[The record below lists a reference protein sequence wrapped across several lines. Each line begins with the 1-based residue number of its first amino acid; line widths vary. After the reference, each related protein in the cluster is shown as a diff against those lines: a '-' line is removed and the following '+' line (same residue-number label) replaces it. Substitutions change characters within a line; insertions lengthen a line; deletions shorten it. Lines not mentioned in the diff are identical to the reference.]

1 MNNQI
6 TLNTLLD
13 AHTEQEQLKK
23 ITKVILSKI
32 ETEKIICFGSI
43 TRKVESSSCFI
54 TRENPDNPVLN
65 SYYFLVVPKKEEHLA
80 DYFIQQRLEQET
92 KHLANLTVLAH
103 RVNDIN
109 RDLRNNGLFFKTIY
123 QKGLLLYDDQKE
135 FFIFPSTNFNKEDRM
150 SNREKLWNKWLE
162 ISENF
167 LTGAQFYAHHNNY
180 GLAMFMLHQT
190 MKHCYCGMIK
200 VLTGYQSESNGLAR
214 LLKLAENVVPDAP
227 LEFSQKTPEDA
238 RLTRLLL
245 NGFSNGRYNEKYKAT
260 KEEAGLLISRIE
272 KILAFADRV
281 CKERINSLQYS

>member
-65 SYYFLVVPKKEEHLA
+65 SYYFLVVPKKEEHLS

-109 RDLRNNGLFFKTIY
+109 RDLKDHGTFFKTIF
-123 QKGLLLYDDQKE
+123 QNGLLLYDDQKE
-135 FFIFPSTNFNKEDRM
+135 FLVFPGLNTDRQNFIARRAS
-150 SNREKLWNKWLE
+150 LWNKWVE

-214 LLKLAENVVPDAP
+214 LLKLAENIIPDTP

-260 KEEAGLLISRIE
+260 KEEVSLLTSRIE
-272 KILAFADRV
+272 KILAFANQV
-281 CKERINSLQYS
+281 CKERIKSLQYS